1 MAAEKASPRDN
12 VLWGLGL
19 LVLGAGL
26 AGFFVYAD
34 DVILLYRVLGLL
46 AAVVVFGFI
55 IGPTERGRDM
65 FSFFRETDEQRR
77 KVVWPTRQETFQTT
91 LIVLVI
97 TIIVAILLFFMDTF
111 FGWLVRRL
119 IGAGVGS

>member
-19 LVLGAGL
+19 LVLAAGVV
-26 AGFFVYAD
+26 GFFFYAD
-34 DVILLYRVLGLL
+34 DVITLYRVLGLL
-46 AAVVVFGFI
+46 AAVVAFGFI
-55 IGPTERGRDM
+55 VGRTERGRDM
-65 FSFFRETDEQRR
+65 FGFVRETDEQRR

-97 TIIVAILLFFMDTF
+97 TIIVAILLFFMDSI
-111 FGWLVRRL
+111 FGWLIRRL
-119 IGAGVGS
+119 IGTGVGN